1 MKKKISKLVR
11 AGNSW
16 GNSYIR
22 YESNADRNKILSVEE
37 YLNEIRPYFKHI
49 MNNIKTSETWK
60 NQSTIAINF
69 FLLQINMKNV

>member
-11 AGNSW
+11 VGSFW
-16 GNSYIR
+16 GNSYIK
-22 YESNADRNKILSVEE
+22 YESNGDRNKILSVEE
-37 YLNEIRPYFKHI
+37 YLNEIRPYFKDI

-69 FLLQINMKNV
+69 FLLQKIMKNV